1 MAAAKYTFIIE
12 QGTTVDFR
20 IDYKDS
26 NSNPI
31 DLTDYNARMQ
41 IRDSKKGSTLYASLS
56 SSLTPCGTGL
66 NMTPTSASVVL
77 PKSSGSI
84 GLYISAA
91 SSSQFDFD
99 TAYYDIEI
107 YSGSGAC
114 EYVSRI
120 LEGGIKLSKE
130 VTY

>member
-1 MAAAKYTFIIE
+1 
-12 QGTTVDFR
+12 
-20 IDYKDS
+20 
-26 NSNPI
+26 
-31 DLTDYNARMQ
+31 MQ

-66 NMTPTSASVVL
+66 NMTPLSASVVL

-99 TAYYDIEI
+99 TAYYDLEI
-107 YSGSGAC
+107 FSGSGAC

-120 LEGGIKLSKE
+120 IEGGIKLSKE

>member
-26 NSNPI
+26 NNNPI
-31 DLTDYNARMQ
+31 DLTEYNARMQ

-66 NMTPTSASVVL
+66 NMTPLSASVVL
-77 PKSSGSI
+77 PKSSVVLG
-84 GLYISAA
+84 YI
-91 SSSQFDFD
+91 FLRHHL
-99 TAYYDIEI
+99 
-107 YSGSGAC
+107 
-114 EYVSRI
+114 VNLI
-120 LEGGIKLSKE
+120 LILH
-130 VTY
+130 TMI